1 MSLKKFRYIIETIF
15 VKFGLY
21 FFNSLSIQRSSNFA
35 GNIAMFIG
43 NKISVNKLATNNLA
57 KAMPLLSDGERK
69 IIINSMWNNLGKIIG
84 EYIHISKYSLDE
96 IEKVIVFSE
105 QSQNNINYLKETNR
119 GGIIF
124 SGHLGNWEIG
134 PKALMTKGLKVNTLY
149 RPLNNPYVEKITA
162 DLRKIPMIKKSLTGG
177 RKIIEAIKRGE
188 FVIILADQKISEGEP
203 VKFFHDKAITTTS
216 IARMAIKYNIPIIPA
231 RSIRLNNDNNKI
243 KFSIEVEKPLKYE
256 ISKNIEKDVLGITL
270 QINQKLEE
278 WIRQFPDQWFWVHN
292 RWKK

>member
-1 MSLKKFRYIIETIF
+1 
-15 VKFGLY
+15 
-21 FFNSLSIQRSSNFA
+21 
-35 GNIAMFIG
+35 
-43 NKISVNKLATNNLA
+43 
-57 KAMPLLSDGERK
+57 
-69 IIINSMWNNLGKIIG
+69 
-84 EYIHISKYSLDE
+84 
-96 IEKVIVFSE
+96 
-105 QSQNNINYLKETNR
+105 
-119 GGIIF
+119 
-124 SGHLGNWEIG
+124 
-134 PKALMTKGLKVNTLY
+134 
-149 RPLNNPYVEKITA
+149 
-162 DLRKIPMIKKSLTGG
+162 MIKKSLTGG

-231 RSIRLNNDNNKI
+231 RSIRLNNGNNKI